1 MSNQLTDIVSD
12 ALESDASF
20 REQFNRESSNFH
32 NGDPTPV
39 PVGGERV
46 PESMPTA
53 YPDQPQPEDTP
64 MHPDIPLVMEARN
77 RLQTFKK
84 ALSEVCSAVEARL
97 RASKF
102 KDPEKRQA
110 ALADRSAKLGEVCG
124 ALNEYKESLGE
135 FQNWVGD
142 FSAVIDEI
150 VAKAMIEY
158 ENKEQYGEYMLM
170 VNRVSQGVFKQ
181 TKDLLQTIKELK
193 KQ

>member
-39 PVGGERV
+39 PVGGGRV

-110 ALADRSAKLGEVCG
+110 ALAERNAKLGEVCG
-124 ALNEYKESLGE
+124 VLNGYKESLGE